1 MAAQSAPKC
10 ANGSLANLA
19 SRATIARMIKRR
31 IHDKLVESIDHSP
44 AVGLLGPRQV
54 GKTTLALEMGATRP
68 SLYLDL
74 ESPTDRAKLADAGRY
89 LAEHEDKLVILDE
102 VHRAPEIFQILRGLI
117 DQGRRRGK
125 AGGRFLLLG
134 SASVELLKQS
144 GESLAGRISYLELTP
159 FDATEVDGARMD
171 RLWIRGGFP
180 ASFLAANDRI
190 SLDWREDFIRT
201 YLERDVPQFGSRIPA
216 ETLRRFWTM
225 LAHHQA
231 GMHNAATLAQGLG
244 VDGKTVA
251 RYLDL
256 LVDLLLVRR
265 LSPWHRNVG
274 KRLVKSPKVF
284 VRDSGLVHALLGL
297 GNKEQL
303 LGHPVVGPSWESF
316 VLETLLVLAPRGT
329 EANFYRTAA
338 GAEIDLVLTL
348 PGGKLWAVEIKRSS
362 APKLER
368 GFHLACAD
376 LKPAR
381 RFVVYPGDDR
391 FPLDAETEVLGLA
404 ELGKRLQ
411 ALK

>member
-159 FDATEVDGARMD
+159 FDATEVDGERMD

>member
-1 MAAQSAPKC
+1 
-10 ANGSLANLA
+10 
-19 SRATIARMIKRR
+19 MIKRR

-125 AGGRFLLLG
+125 VGGRFLLLG

-159 FDATEVDGARMD
+159 FDATEVDGERMD

-265 LSPWHRNVG
+265 LPPWHRNVG

-381 RFVVYPGDDR
+381 RFVVYPGADR

>member
-19 SRATIARMIKRR
+19 SRATIASMIKRR

-125 AGGRFLLLG
+125 VGGRFLLLG

-381 RFVVYPGDDR
+381 RFVVYPGADR